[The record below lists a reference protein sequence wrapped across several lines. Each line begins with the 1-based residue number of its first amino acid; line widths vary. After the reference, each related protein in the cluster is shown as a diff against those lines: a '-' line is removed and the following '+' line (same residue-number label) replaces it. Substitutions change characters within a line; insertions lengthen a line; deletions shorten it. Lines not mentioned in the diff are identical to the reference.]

1 MNREKL
7 TDKVIVLGVDGFDP
21 RLAKKFM
28 DQGKMP
34 ALQEFVKRGA
44 AREDLVLLGAMP
56 TVTPPM
62 WTTLATGA
70 YPMTHGITA
79 FFNQHPTK
87 LDTTIYALDSRMCKA
102 EPVWNVLAEAGKKT
116 LVWHWPGSSWPP
128 TSDNPNLSVVDGTQ
142 PACVDMGV
150 AVTDW
155 ETLGKA
161 STDIE
166 ELKYVHYNNTE
177 EKGMAGC
184 VITGLE
190 DTIAKE
196 DDAVD
201 TMNGAEAFQAVL
213 GSGGKET
220 TMLVMD
226 DSMTEINLLGKVNTN
241 NVYSPIKEANGWAD
255 APADAKE
262 FTILTSE
269 GLIRRPC
276 LILKNADGIYDRIA
290 VYKSKKDT
298 TPMAE
303 LKAGEF
309 KTGFLDEVV
318 HNDEKV
324 LTSRNFCLM
333 NLAEDGSYLDYSLGI
348 ALDVNNT
355 DIWHP
360 KALHEEIVNN
370 VGYHSAISQLSGSN
384 PEHAEKVMITSWDY
398 YGKRQAD
405 ALTYLM
411 DTGRYDV
418 IFSHYHNV
426 DLIGHQIWHFAKHRE
441 EWGNDEDRY
450 QKMIERVYIQTDN
463 YLKEF
468 LPYLDKGWTT
478 IITSDHGLI
487 TEENHPP
494 ILVEGC
500 ISIPVMR
507 ELGYTVMKKD
517 KDGNDRMAIDWTKT
531 RAIAAR
537 GGHIYLNLKDKYDYG
552 IVNEEEKYDLEAQ
565 IISDLYNYRDPRTG
579 KRVVALALRNRD
591 ARIIGMG
598 GEECGDIV
606 FFMEEGFNI
615 IHMDSLSTQR
625 GYFDTSVSPI
635 FVAAGPGVKEG
646 YTIERDI
653 RQVDV
658 APTVSALTG
667 VRMPINNEGSVM
679 HQILTEEF

>member
-1 MNREKL
+1 MNRREL
-7 TDKVIVLGVDGFDP
+7 TDKLIVLGVDGFDP

-34 ALQEFVKRGA
+34 ALQEFVNRGA

-102 EPVWNVLAEAGKKT
+102 EPVWNVLAEAGKNT

-128 TSDNPNLSVVDGTQ
+128 TSDSPNLSVVDGTQ

-161 STDIE
+161 SEEIE

-190 DTIAKE
+190 DTVAKE
-196 DDAVD
+196 DDDVEAF
-201 TMNGAEAFQAVL
+201 NGAEAFQATL
-213 GSGGKET
+213 GAKET
-220 TMLVMD
+220 TMLAMD
-226 DSMTEINLLGKVNTN
+226 DSMTEINMLGKVNTN
-241 NVYSPIKEANGWAD
+241 NVYSPIREAQGWAD

-276 LILKNADGIYDRIA
+276 LILKNVEGIYDRIA

-298 TPMAE
+298 TPMVE

-324 LTSRNFCLM
+324 LTSRNVCLM

-355 DIWHP
+355 DVWHP

-384 PEHAEKVMITSWDY
+384 PEHAEKVMITSWDH
-398 YGKRQAD
+398 YGKWQAD

-418 IFSHYHNV
+418 IFSHFHNV
-426 DLIGHQIWHFAKHRE
+426 DLIGHQIWHFAKHRD
-441 EWGNDEDRY
+441 EWGNDEVRY
-450 QKMIERVYIQTDN
+450 QKMIERVYVQTDN
-463 YLKEF
+463 YLNEF
-468 LPYLDKGWTT
+468 LKYLDQGWTI

-494 ILVEGC
+494 VLVEGC

-552 IVNEEEKYDLEAQ
+552 IVTEEEKYDLEAQ

-635 FVAAGPGVKEG
+635 FVAAGPGIKEG
-646 YTIERDI
+646 YRVERDI

-658 APTVSALTG
+658 APTVAVLTG
-667 VRMPINNEGSVM
+667 VRMPVNNEGSVM